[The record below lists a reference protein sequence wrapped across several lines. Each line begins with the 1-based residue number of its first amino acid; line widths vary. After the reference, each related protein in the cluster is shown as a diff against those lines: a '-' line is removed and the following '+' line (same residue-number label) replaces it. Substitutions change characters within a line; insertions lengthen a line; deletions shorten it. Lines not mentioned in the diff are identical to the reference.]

1 MSTHPTNNQPEK
13 HTLILVTTATAP
25 VGRSI
30 VEQLIAMGHPVRAL
44 TRDPEKAGLP
54 AGAEV
59 VAGDL
64 SDAESLAAAFQ
75 DVSAIFLLAVVP
87 GFTPTFLKAAKE
99 AGVCRIVFQSSG
111 AVVDGTDEQPNPIA
125 AFHADIER
133 QIRDSG
139 LEWTFLRLEV
149 ASADALQW
157 AFDVPAQLKA
167 GDVVRGP
174 YAEAAGSSMHPADFA
189 AVAIVALTQD
199 EHAGKIYHLTGPVS
213 LTHREQVQ
221 LIGKALDRPLRYE
234 ELDEEQAHAAI
245 SPYAPADVLFETW
258 KRHIGTP
265 APVTD
270 TVQRLTGRPPRS
282 VEAWAADL
290 AAHSS

>member
-1 MSTHPTNNQPEK
+1 MSINSTHNLSGKRHRRYSTRRPL
-13 HTLILVTTATAP
+13 HRRTARCDGA
-25 VGRSI
+25 
-30 VEQLIAMGHPVRAL
+30 PVRAL
-44 TRDPEKAGLP
+44 TRDPKKAGLP

-75 DVSAIFLLAVVP
+75 NVLAVFLLAAVP
-87 GFTPTFLKAAKE
+87 GFAPTFLKAAKE
-99 AGVCRIVFQSSG
+99 AGVRRIVFQSSG
-111 AVVDGTDEQPNPIA
+111 AIVDDTDEQPNPIA

-174 YAEAAGSSMHPADFA
+174 YAEAAGSAVHPADFA
-189 AVAIVALTQD
+189 AVAIVALTQE
-199 EHAGKIYHLTGPVS
+199 EHAGNIYHLTGPQ
-213 LTHREQVQ
+213 T
-221 LIGKALDRPLRYE
+221 D
-234 ELDEEQAHAAI
+234 AH
-245 SPYAPADVLFETW
+245 P
-258 KRHIGTP
+258 
-265 APVTD
+265 
-270 TVQRLTGRPPRS
+270 
-282 VEAWAADL
+282 
-290 AAHSS
+290 